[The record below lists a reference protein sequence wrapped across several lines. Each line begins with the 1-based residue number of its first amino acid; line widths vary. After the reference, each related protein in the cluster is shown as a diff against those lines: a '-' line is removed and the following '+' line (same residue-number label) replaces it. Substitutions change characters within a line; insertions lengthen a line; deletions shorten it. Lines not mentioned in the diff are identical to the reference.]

1 MVDRSETELK
11 SIALHLE
18 QMDRSGL
25 LEQAR
30 LGREIIEALREDLQ
44 KARHVRIESDG
55 GPTLS
60 YNQGEEVKRMIRKF
74 IKEDVTFEADVEYSC
89 IDVTAV
95 VKGSL
100 SKERE
105 AAS

>member
-1 MVDRSETELK
+1 MVDTYD
-11 SIALHLE
+11 H
-18 QMDRSGL
+18 MDRSQL
-25 LEQAR
+25 LEACSNLVDRLQAA
-30 LGREIIEALREDLQ
+30 EAELQ
-44 KARHVRIESDG
+44 KARHVRIEPDG

-60 YNQGEEVKRMIRKF
+60 YNQGQHVKRIIREF
-74 IKEDVTFEADVEYSC
+74 IQDDVTFEADVEYSC

-105 AAS
+105 AS